1 MDTIIR
7 SLKIIKR
14 TTFTQIATGV
24 YGNPSNK
31 FKLIGVT
38 GTNGKTTIAT
48 LLYKIART
56 LGFKAGLI
64 STVNVLINDK
74 EISVV
79 RSMPTTPDTMTLF
92 KILNQMQKEGC
103 EYVFMEVSSHS
114 IDQGRIAGLHF
125 AGGIF
130 TNLTLD
136 HMDYHKTFDNYFFA
150 KRKFFDMLP
159 TTAFALSNADDE
171 FGHRMLEKTQAKKY
185 LYGFKNKADF
195 SERFPTR
202 LIGEFNAYNV
212 LAIYGTAKLL
222 GFDTEKVKEILK
234 TIEPPR
240 GRMEYFTT
248 FTGVL
253 VIVDYAHTPDALE
266 KVLLATRGLKPD
278 GKIICV
284 FGCGGDPDPA
294 KRRLMGKIG
303 ASLSNIAIFTSDNP
317 DKEKPEDVIAQMKMD
332 VLAPD
337 MGKVISIADRH
348 EAILE
353 AVKIAKEGDI
363 ILCAGK
369 GHEDYQ
375 IIHGKKVHFSDMEEL
390 QRAFS

>member
-1 MDTIIR
+1 MQKFINH
-7 SLKIIKR
+7 LKIIKR
-14 TTFTQIATGV
+14 TTFTQIAKNI
-24 YGNPSNK
+24 YGSSR
-31 FKLIGVT
+31 FTFQLVGVT

-48 LLYKIART
+48 LLYKIARA

-74 EISVV
+74 EFLMD
-79 RSMPTTPDTMTLF
+79 RSAPTTPETLTLF
-92 KILNQMQKEGC
+92 RILNKMQMEGC

-125 AGGIF
+125 VGGIF
-130 TNLTLD
+130 TNLTHD
-136 HMDYHKTFDNYFFA
+136 HLDYHKSFDNYFYA

-159 TTAFALSNADDE
+159 TTAFAISNADDE
-171 FGHRMLEKTQAKKY
+171 FGHKMLEKTKAKKY
-185 LYGFKNKADF
+185 LYGFKNQADF
-195 SERFPTR
+195 SERFPTQ
-202 LIGEFNAYNV
+202 LIGEFNAYNI
-212 LAIYGTAKLL
+212 LAIYGAAKLL

-234 TIEPPR
+234 TIEPPK
-240 GRMEYFTT
+240 GRMDYFTT

-266 KVLLATRGLKPD
+266 KVLLATRALKQD

-303 ASLSNIAIFTSDNP
+303 ASLSNVAIFTSDNP
-317 DKEKPEDVIAQMKMD
+317 DKEDPEKIIAQMKMD

-337 MGKVISIADRH
+337 MQKVISIADRH
-348 EAILE
+348 LAIEE
-353 AVKIAKEGDI
+353 AVKIAKDGDI

-369 GHEDYQ
+369 GHENYQ

-390 QRAFS
+390 KKAFS